1 MPRPPL
7 PSRGIIDRHLVELHR
22 HPALDKDVTNERKI
36 WEAAM
41 LLISRHG
48 EQAVGVAE
56 REASRH
62 HRDRDALT
70 STVWCWI
77 TRAVADLLKGEPD
90 TGERVH

>member
-1 MPRPPL
+1 MSRLPL
-7 PSRGIIDRHLVELHR
+7 PARSIVEHHLVELHR

-41 LLISRHG
+41 LLVSRHG

-62 HRDRDALT
+62 HRDRDELT
-70 STVWCWI
+70 CTVWCWI
-77 TRAVADLLKGEPD
+77 SRAVTELLKGEPD

>member
-1 MPRPPL
+1 MPRSFL
-7 PSRGIIDRHLVELHR
+7 PTRGIAAPHLVELHR
-22 HPALDKDVTNERKI
+22 HPALDRDVTNERKI

-41 LLISRHG
+41 LLVSRHG

-62 HRDRDALT
+62 HREHDEMT

-77 TRAVADLLKGEPD
+77 SRAVTELLRGEPD
-90 TGERVH
+90 TGEWMH